1 MFLKILV
8 VHNEYQQRGGEDSVV
23 EAEIQLLRSAGYD
36 VETLIVSNTGIDSPW
51 AAGIAALNAIYSAP
65 GYRRVRV
72 AIRTTRPDLVHV
84 HNFFPLLSPAV
95 FSACADENVP
105 NVWTLHNFRVACV
118 NGLLLRDGHPC
129 EDCIG
134 RMPWSAVRNRCYR
147 GSLPGSMAVAAMIGY
162 HQLAGTWHKKV
173 TCFIALTDFA
183 RNLYIRMGL
192 PADKIVVKP
201 NFIHDPEMATVKP
214 EHRKGFACVGRLSH
228 EKGIQVLLGA
238 WEGCDIPLKIVGD
251 GPLMAVAREAAERN
265 PAIAILGL
273 QPKHRV
279 YEVISSVKALIMPS
293 IWYENLPVT
302 FVEAMA
308 IGTPVIASRTGA
320 MATLVEAEGNG
331 LHFETGNAQDLRR
344 VLQDAITDPH
354 RLTSFGIM
362 ARNTYENTFFFPE
375 SNLKKLT
382 SIYREALQYRT
393 FREGL

>member
-1 MFLKILV
+1 MCLKILV

-23 EAEIQLLRSAGYD
+23 EAEVQLLRSAGYD
-36 VETLIVSNTGIDSPW
+36 VETLIFSNTGIGSPW
-51 AAGIAALNAIYSAP
+51 AAGIAALNAIYSVP
-65 GYRRVRV
+65 GYRRVRT
-72 AIRTTRPDLVHV
+72 AIRATRPDLVHV

-105 NVWTLHNFRVACV
+105 NVWTLHNFRVACA

-147 GSLPGSMAVAAMIGY
+147 GSLPGSTVVAAMIGY

-173 TCFIALTDFA
+173 TCFIALTAFA
-183 RNLYIRMGL
+183 CNLYIRMGL
-192 PADKIVVKP
+192 PEDKIVIKP
-201 NFIHDPEMATVKP
+201 NFIHDPEMAKVEP
-214 EHRKGFACVGRLSH
+214 EDRKGFAFVGRLSH
-228 EKGIQVLLGA
+228 EKGIQVLLNA
-238 WEGCDIPLKIVGD
+238 WEGCDIPLKVVGD
-251 GPLMAVAREAAERN
+251 GPLMAVAKEAAERN

-273 QPKHRV
+273 QPKQKV
-279 YEVISSVKALIMPS
+279 YEVISSVKALIIPS

-320 MATLVEAEGNG
+320 METLVEAEGNG
-331 LHFETGNAQDLRR
+331 LHFEAGNAQDLRR
-344 VLQDAITDPH
+344 VLEGAITDPH
-354 RLTSFGIM
+354 RLTSFGIV
-362 ARNTYENTFFFPE
+362 ARNTYENAFFPE

-382 SIYREALQYRT
+382 SIYREAMQYST
-393 FREGL
+393 FGER